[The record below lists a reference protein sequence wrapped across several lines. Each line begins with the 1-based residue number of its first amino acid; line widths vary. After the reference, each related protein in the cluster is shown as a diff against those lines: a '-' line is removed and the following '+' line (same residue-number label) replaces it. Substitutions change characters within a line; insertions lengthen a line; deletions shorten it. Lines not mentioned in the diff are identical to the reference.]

1 MRPPP
6 LTIAAPPCLVV
17 LNRRSGIA
25 TVLAGTA
32 EPNELRACRCLKRS
46 SSLLCPDQPPTDGY
60 VSLNIGR
67 CTMVKGAI
75 PFIAS
80 FVAVSCAS
88 ATAYGLW
95 HQSDAPA
102 STAAAAASLVE
113 EPHCAAAP
121 IRSTPTAP
129 VAEAEAHGEAEQ
141 QLVVVVPPT
150 VILRVDTDGRV
161 VAATTN
167 TGCAPRLN
175 DAWYVIGPDG
185 TAAPAAADAF
195 PQQLWVGDFTQTGV
209 TQAQL

>member
-1 MRPPP
+1 
-6 LTIAAPPCLVV
+6 
-17 LNRRSGIA
+17 
-25 TVLAGTA
+25 
-32 EPNELRACRCLKRS
+32 
-46 SSLLCPDQPPTDGY
+46 
-60 VSLNIGR
+60 
-67 CTMVKGAI
+67 MVKGAI

-102 STAAAAASLVE
+102 ST
-113 EPHCAAAP
+113 AP